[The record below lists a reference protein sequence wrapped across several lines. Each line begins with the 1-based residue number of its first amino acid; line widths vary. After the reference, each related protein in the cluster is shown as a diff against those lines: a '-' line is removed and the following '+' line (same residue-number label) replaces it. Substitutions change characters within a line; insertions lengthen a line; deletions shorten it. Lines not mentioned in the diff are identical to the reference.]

1 MIEIEIPGWA
11 RPLQIRSVVLDYNGT
26 IARDGT
32 LLPGAAERIRAL
44 SRQAAVYVLTADT
57 YGTVEAQCAGLGVT
71 VKTFPRAGAAAC
83 KEEIVRALGEGVC
96 AVGNGLNDIP
106 MCDAAAALH
115 RRAGAGGRMRRP
127 AVPCGCARRR
137 TGGCAGPSAQEG
149 PPAGHTAQLTG
160 RAVPGGE
167 ESEAE
172 GRSLLQSRPFFVIMK
187 QIP

>member
-11 RPLQIRSVVLDYNGT
+11 WPLQIRSVVLDYNGT
-26 IARDGT
+26 IARDGM

-106 MCDAAAALH
+106 MCDTAELSIAVLEREGVCAALLSH
-115 RRAGAGGRMRRP
+115 VDVLA
-127 AVPCGCARRR
+127 
-137 TGGCAGPSAQEG
+137 AGPEDA
-149 PPAGHTAQLTG
+149 LDLLLRKDRL
-160 RAVPGGE
+160 RATL
-167 ESEAE
+167 
-172 GRSLLQSRPFFVIMK
+172 RS
-187 QIP
+187 